1 MGLFGSPDLYPY
13 DQIEKKCNVC
23 GKKGTGKFCSE
34 CGTPYKLQDKYISIA
49 SIVVFTAAIV
59 VFILCFI
66 AAGVNLAGFFL
77 SLILAS
83 CVSFLGNL
91 ICTVLCIFKKRKNKI
106 YLIYTLFS
114 ISIAMFTFLLY
125 GLICVK

>member
-13 DQIEKKCNVC
+13 DQIEKKCSVC
-23 GKKGTGKFCSE
+23 GKMGTGKYCSQ
-34 CGTPYKLQDKYISIA
+34 CGAPYKLKDKYISIA
-49 SIVVFTAAIV
+49 SVVVITASIV

-83 CVSFLGNL
+83 SVSFLGNL
-91 ICTVLCIFKKRKNKI
+91 ICIVLCIFKKRKNKI
-106 YLIYTLFS
+106 FLIYTLFS
-114 ISIAMFTFLLY
+114 MSIAMFAFLLY